1 MFSFM
6 HCFEK
11 LRSGV
16 CNMYFCLD
24 IRFSICLASCIVL
37 KSSDLGC
44 VCDVFFCLD
53 IRSSIYLASCTV
65 LKSSDLVCV

>member
-11 LRSGV
+11 P
-16 CNMYFCLD
+16 
-24 IRFSICLASCIVL
+24 
-37 KSSDLGC
+37 DL

-53 IRSSIYLASCTV
+53 IRSSICLASCTV
-65 LKSSDLVCV
+65 LKSSDLVCVTCFSVWISGLLYV

>member
-11 LRSGV
+11 LRYG
-16 CNMYFCLD
+16 
-24 IRFSICLASCIVL
+24 
-37 KSSDLGC
+37 

-53 IRSSIYLASCTV
+53 IRSSICLASCTV
-65 LKSSDLVCV
+65 LKSQIWYVTCFSVWISGLLYV

>member
-16 CNMYFCLD
+16 CDM
-24 IRFSICLASCIVL
+24 
-37 KSSDLGC
+37 
-44 VCDVFFCLD
+44 FFCLD
-53 IRSSIYLASCTV
+53 IRSSICLASCTV
-65 LKSSDLVCV
+65 LKSSDLVCVKSSDLVCVTCFSVWISGLLYV